1 MSDAI
6 PPPLSQGTGY
16 GVIVGL
22 GFAFAIGENLFQPQ
36 YIVANTR

>member
-1 MSDAI
+1 MATATV

-22 GFAFAIGENLFQPQ
+22 AVAFAIGEQSNIFSMDSFD
-36 YIVANTR
+36 